1 MTKYVLAGC
10 FGSGDAEAYG
20 LVEAKDEQLK
30 FLDFLVGEKSLRF
43 GIGSAIS
50 QLSKLN
56 IYPSEIAL
64 DLLMLAIM
72 VQAADTRLNR
82 IQTSQDAWTREIK
95 IIVPVSDTDLWSK
108 SADVLERMLR
118 FLTGDLWQVEFRDR
132 PEKFKNLIKI
142 KLLSPQD
149 YDGVSL
155 FSGGLDSLVGAINS
169 LESGT
174 LPLFVSHAGE
184 GAVSSPQTAVFEK
197 LKKEYSDKQIHR
209 LRFPSARFP
218 KNLFPGVGTEN
229 STRGRSFLFFAL
241 AAFAGSGLK
250 KSFDLRVPEN
260 GLIALNVPLDP
271 TRLGSL
277 STRTT
282 HPYYIHRWNEL
293 LQTLN
298 IPGSIFNPYWNRTK
312 GEMVAECKNQKFLKS
327 VVALSVSCA
336 HPSAGRYHGGTM
348 DHHCG
353 HCVPCIIRRA
363 ATQYAWKPGEDKT
376 SYILSDMHERALNSK
391 KAEGVQ
397 IRAYQYAIANLNNKP
412 NSAHALV
419 HKPGPLLEDI
429 RILNDLVSVYKRGM
443 KEVESFLDGVE
454 TSPLNT

>member
-10 FGSGDAEAYG
+10 FGSVDAEAHA
-20 LVEAKDEQLK
+20 LAWTKDEQLK
-30 FLDFLVGEKSLRF
+30 LLDFLVGKKSLRF

-50 QLSKLN
+50 QLAKLN
-56 IYPSEIAL
+56 IYPSEVGL
-64 DLLMLAIM
+64 DLLMAAIM

-95 IIVPVSDTDLWSK
+95 IIVPVSDTELWSK
-108 SADVLERMLR
+108 SKDVLERMLR
-118 FLTGDLWQVEFRDR
+118 FLTGDLWQVEFRAR
-132 PEKFKNLIKI
+132 PSKFNNLTKNKF
-142 KLLSPQD
+142 LSPSD

-155 FSGGLDSLVGAINS
+155 FSGGLDSLIGAIDS
-169 LESGT
+169 LESGSV
-174 LPLFVSHAGE
+174 PLFVSHAGE
-184 GAVSSPQTAVFEK
+184 GAVSSPQSAVFEK
-197 LKKEYSDKQIHR
+197 LLKEYPAEKIHR

-218 KNLFPGVGTEN
+218 KNLFPGIGTEN

-250 KSFDLRVPEN
+250 KPFDLRVPEN
-260 GLIALNVPLDP
+260 GLIALNIPLDP

-282 HPYYIHRWNEL
+282 HPFYIHRWNEL

-298 IPGSIFNPYWNRTK
+298 IPGNVFNPYWNQTK

-336 HPSAGRYHGGTM
+336 HPSAGRYHGGVM

-363 ATQYAWKPGEDKT
+363 ATKHAWKTGEDKT
-376 SYILSDMHERALNSK
+376 SYILSDIHERALNSK

-419 HKPGPLLEDI
+419 HKPGPLAEDI
-429 RILNDLVSVYKRGM
+429 KILGDLVDVYKRGM
-443 KEVESFLDGVE
+443 KEVERFLDGAV
-454 TSPLNT
+454 TAPLNT